1 MSELNIGIVG
11 LGRLGRRHALNLRDR
26 IRGARLV
33 AACSPLDEELGWAAE
48 HLPGVHRH
56 HTLDAMLAEPD
67 VQAVFLVTPTA
78 LHAEQII
85 ACLRAGKHVFC
96 EKPLALNVE
105 DCQKVEAVAADYPQL
120 KAMVGLCAAL
130 MPAIRTQRT
139 SCSKVR
145 WASLIC
151 CVRKPAI

>member
-33 AACSPLDEELGWAAE
+33 AACSPVDEELGWAAE

-56 HTLDAMLAEPD
+56 HTLEAMLAEPMYKRC
-67 VQAVFLVTPTA
+67 LVTPTA

-85 ACLRAGKHVFC
+85 ACLHARAS
-96 EKPLALNVE
+96 
-105 DCQKVEAVAADYPQL
+105 
-120 KAMVGLCAAL
+120 M
-130 MPAIRTQRT
+130 
-139 SCSKVR
+139 CSAKSR
-145 WASLIC
+145 W
-151 CVRKPAI
+151 P